1 MKNQKSIIFVGII
14 FLIFLGCVS
23 QSTQTVKST
32 MDNIVTRL
40 YANLSDHELESI
52 THDYIMNNLSDKEK
66 DILSKKYWY
75 FDVNVPVIV
84 SVMQHQ
90 DQQQPPFWLEPSG
103 FSKTNMIVKNEE
115 YTYSVWQKEFNAGRV
130 ELGINGFDKH
140 RPVYFV
146 SIGPKNK
153 ADKLELSNFYPTN
166 QHIEIMQLGAF
177 TYHDWDELV
186 LTQVPE
192 SLIGNQLLTTIRGRA
207 REAHLINAFRNTPF
221 PSSENPDQISL
232 TWSDDPSTTMNIQ
245 WRTNSKINQG
255 QVHYWTN
262 NQDVKTTDAE
272 EMLIENRLLKN
283 DRYTHRFH
291 AKLVELEPNT
301 TYKYTVGYD
310 QTWSDTSEFV
320 TGPQDSKPFSFVY
333 FGDTHRSPH
342 WGQLINA
349 AFKQHPATSFF
360 TIGGDV
366 VSTGLYRDDW
376 DHWFE
381 YGQDVLKQR
390 PMMTTLGNHDNQDG
404 LGAQLYLDLFEYP
417 KNGPDFLEKER
428 VYSFEYSNALFIML
442 DATAPIKD
450 QTKWLENT
458 LANSDKTWKFAFF
471 HFPPYSYEEDYPVIR
486 KQWGDLFDKY
496 HVDMVFSGH
505 VHYYM
510 RSKPMYNQKPVK
522 SPADGT
528 IYVISISVPNGDREM
543 PSRDFVDV
551 RFGGEPLYLTIDI
564 NKNTLEYKT
573 YNLAGDIKDEF
584 KIEK

>member
-1 MKNQKSIIFVGII
+1 MKNKKSIIVLGII
-14 FLIFLGCVS
+14 FLFFLGCVTH
-23 QSTQTVKST
+23 STPTVKST
-32 MDNIVTRL
+32 MDNIVTRM
-40 YANLSDHELESI
+40 YANLTDGELESI
-52 THDYIMNNLSDKEK
+52 NHDFIMNNITKEEK
-66 DILSKKYWY
+66 DILAKKYWY
-75 FDVNVPVIV
+75 FDVNVPVTV
-84 SVMQHQ
+84 SIMQHQ
-90 DQQQPPFWLEPSG
+90 NQQQPPFWLEPSG
-103 FSKTNMIVKNEE
+103 FSKTDMIVKNELN
-115 YTYSVWQKEFNAGRV
+115 TYSVWQKEFPAGRV

-146 SIGPKNK
+146 SVGPKNK
-153 ADKLELSNFYPTN
+153 ADKLELSNFFPSN
-166 QHIEIMQLGAF
+166 QHIEIMQPGAF

-221 PSSENPDQISL
+221 PSSEYPDQISL

-245 WRTNSKINQG
+245 WRTNSKVNQG
-255 QVHYWTN
+255 QVRYWQKK
-262 NQDVKTTDAE
+262 QDMKTSVAE
-272 EMLIENRLLKN
+272 KTLIENRLLKN

-301 TYKYTVGYD
+301 TYNYTVGYN

-320 TGPQDSKPFSFVY
+320 TGPKDDEPFSFVY

-342 WGQLINA
+342 WGQLINT
-349 AFKQHPATSFF
+349 AFKQHPSTSFF

-376 DHWFE
+376 DHWFK

-404 LGAQLYLDLFEYP
+404 LGAQLYLDQFEYP
-417 KNGPDFLEKER
+417 KNGPDFIEKER
-428 VYSFEYSNALFIML
+428 VYSFEYSNALFVML

-450 QTKWLENT
+450 QTQWLENT
-458 LANSDKTWKFAFF
+458 LANSDKTWKFVFF

-486 KQWGDLFDKY
+486 KQWGDMFDKY

-543 PSRDFVDV
+543 PAREFVDV
-551 RFGGEPLYLTIDI
+551 RFGGEPLYLSLDV